1 MIDLALLALIG
12 VSALFGLMRGLLATV
27 LGVLNWLLAGAA
39 AFYYG
44 ERAALLLAGQAQPSA
59 GDYAGGYLLVFVGV
73 LLAASLVGRLLRGV
87 VDATVLLKWPDR
99 LLGLA
104 LGLLR
109 GVLFAVLAVLLLG
122 FTSMREEAGW
132 RHSSVL
138 PWLQPMA
145 DKLREKL
152 PQPPESP
159 AMALM
164 DLGKSG
170 LAGDNGGPN
179 EADAGSGLL
188 PAQLEGTRFDPRQ
201 GSGQQGRA
209 DPAGALPSN
218 IDPAQVRPG
227 QLKPIRVEPQGQ
239 ARPPS
244 R

>member
-1 MIDLALLALIG
+1 MSELLLDG
-12 VSALFGLMRGLLATV
+12 T
-27 LGVLNWLLAGAA
+27 LGVL
-39 AFYYG
+39 
-44 ERAALLLAGQAQPSA
+44 
-59 GDYAGGYLLVFVGV
+59 
-73 LLAASLVGRLLRGV
+73 
-87 VDATVLLKWPDR
+87 

-104 LGLLR
+104 AGALHARQLYAAVLLFIAFGLILALVWARLGVADLALAEAAIGAGLT
-109 GVLFAVLAVLLLG
+109 GVLLFAALARQPLEGSEPRLPAPRRLAVLAVLLLG
-122 FTSMREEAGW
+122 FTSMPEEPGW
-132 RHSSVL
+132 RQSSVV
-138 PWLQPMA
+138 PWLQPTA
-145 DKLREKL
+145 DWLREKL
-152 PQPPESP
+152 PHPPESP

-164 DLGKSG
+164 DLGKSV

-188 PAQLEGTRFDPRQ
+188 PASLEGTRFDPRQ
-201 GSGQQGRA
+201 RSAEESRA

>member
-1 MIDLALLALIG
+1 MIDLLLLALIG

-44 ERAALLLAGQAQPSA
+44 ERAALMLADQATPSA
-59 GDYAGGYLLVFVGV
+59 GDYAGGYLLVFIGV
-73 LLAASLVGRLLRGV
+73 LLAATLVGRLLRGV

-104 LGLLR
+104 LGVVR
-109 GVLFAVLAVLLLG
+109 GGLFAVLAVLLLG
-122 FTSMREEAGW
+122 FTSMPQEPGW
-132 RHSSVL
+132 RQSSVV
-138 PWLQPMA
+138 PWLQPTA
-145 DKLREKL
+145 DWLREKL
-152 PQPPESP
+152 PHPPESP

-164 DLGKSG
+164 DLGKSV

-179 EADAGSGLL
+179 EQDQGSGL
-188 PAQLEGTRFDPRQ
+188 PAALLGLK
-201 GSGQQGRA
+201 GQAQRANDSSPA
-209 DPAGALPSN
+209 DPAGALPAN